1 MYKEQKMRINKYI
14 SHNSKYSRREA
25 DELIKA
31 GLVKINKKLASL
43 SDEVSKND
51 KVSIRGKI
59 LNEKKL
65 FTVIVYNKPKG
76 ELVSK
81 KDDRAR
87 KTIYQ
92 SLPQNFRH
100 FLPVGRLDFASEG
113 LLLLSDSVDVVNA
126 LMHSDLER
134 KYYLKIR
141 GKIDEKVLEAM
152 KNGLEILNSKKG
164 AHAKTK
170 ISSMKIA
177 PFLDFEILGFSGG
190 YTKLKVLINEGK
202 NRELRRFFG
211 FFDLE
216 LVDLKR
222 VSFGIV
228 NLGLLPSGKHRFLS
242 KGEYAKLRDF
252 LKTKKTDEKA

>member
-1 MYKEQKMRINKYI
+1 MRINKYI

-25 DELIKA
+25 DELIRS
-31 GLVKINKKLASL
+31 GFVKINKNIASL
-43 SDEVSKND
+43 SDEVKKND
-51 KVSIRGKI
+51 KVRIKGRLIS
-59 LNEKKL
+59 EKKS
-65 FTVIVYNKPKG
+65 FTVIVYNKPKA

-81 KDDRAR
+81 KDDRGR
-87 KTIYQ
+87 RTIYQ
-92 SLPQNFRH
+92 SLPHSFSH

-113 LLLLSDSVDVVNA
+113 LLLLSDSVEVVSA
-126 LMHSDLER
+126 LMSSDLER

-141 GKIDEKVLEAM
+141 GKIDERVLEAM
-152 KNGLEILNSKKG
+152 KNGLEIVNSKKG

-177 PFLDFEILGFSGG
+177 AFLDFEILGSSGG

-202 NRELRRFFG
+202 NRELRRFFA

-216 LVDLKR
+216 VVDLKR

-228 NLGLLPSGKHRFLS
+228 DLGFLPSAKYRFLS

-252 LKTKKTDEKA
+252 LRTRPQSLR